1 MSGDTWYAWFAI
13 GAAASLGAMIWSFR
27 RGVLGV
33 VANFA
38 AGVGGAFLGGA
49 LAKSTYPQPFLRG
62 PAIPGIPAAAGP
74 PHLVFAG
81 LGAILALLVLH
92 VAWAGLLVWRGRQ
105 APAR

>member
-38 AGVGGAFLGGA
+38 AGIGGAFLGGA
-49 LAKSTYPQPFLRG
+49 LAKGTYP
-62 PAIPGIPAAAGP
+62 
-74 PHLVFAG
+74 VFAG